1 MDCLA
6 DLQRAGDDEG
16 RRKRAINKSET
27 WDLLNKNWK
36 ALAVLAAEKTAP
48 KIANENEIN
57 NREKN
62 VNRSHRNRIGRRG
75 GRKGRMGLEDH
86 LPTPKQAI
94 DSNNSAAFK
103 LSILIAQKHKMS
115 TWEKSLDDQMDL
127 LRLECSQGIHPVWSR
142 LAREAPIFAEFER
155 FDIIEE
161 ESEVFNSKDW
171 IDAAN
176 LDPRNIVTLRE

>member
-62 VNRSHRNRIGRRG
+62 VNRSHRNRIEEEEVERAEWGW
-75 GRKGRMGLEDH
+75 KTICQH
-86 LPTPKQAI
+86 Q
-94 DSNNSAAFK
+94 NK
-103 LSILIAQKHKMS
+103 LSI
-115 TWEKSLDDQMDL
+115 
-127 LRLECSQGIHPVWSR
+127 
-142 LAREAPIFAEFER
+142 PI
-155 FDIIEE
+155 
-161 ESEVFNSKDW
+161 
-171 IDAAN
+171 
-176 LDPRNIVTLRE
+176 TLQHSNYQF